1 MPAAD
6 GADTVERS
14 MRASFTG
21 EAAENALDA
30 ALAAIGQATPEG
42 ATLSAERADGAD
54 GPGLAVAF
62 RSAEPNC
69 AKQALAAA
77 LQACA
82 WAATEHGASVRMRAD

>member
-1 MPAAD
+1 
-6 GADTVERS
+6 

-21 EAAENALDA
+21 DTAETALDA
-30 ALAAIGQATPEG
+30 ALAAMDQATPEG
-42 ATLSAERADGAD
+42 TTLSAERSDGAD

-62 RSAEPNC
+62 TSAEPDR
-69 AKQALAAA
+69 AKQALADA